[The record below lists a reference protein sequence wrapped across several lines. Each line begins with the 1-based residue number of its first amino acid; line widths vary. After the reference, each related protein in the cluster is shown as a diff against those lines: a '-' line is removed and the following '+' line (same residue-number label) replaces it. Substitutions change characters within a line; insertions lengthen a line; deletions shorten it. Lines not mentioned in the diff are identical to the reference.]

1 MKKRFTLAVLA
12 AVCCLVSNAAV
23 SSIDDVVGTY
33 TASTSGYQAVT
44 DYTQWVT
51 LSTGHEVT
59 VEKTTTGTLS
69 ITNLLGLNQTLTASV
84 DVDAKTVTIE
94 PQTYY
99 SWYTFAGDAATS
111 NVEGSIDDEGKIT
124 FSSVNAWY
132 GSSSYLYEASVTLTK
147 AQPATV
153 DWTVT
158 GTISYIAD
166 GSEEPYHT
174 AQTTLSKYSGSSS
187 YDYVLAFDG
196 ASASPSVLKI
206 KYYSDNDS
214 IAIANGTSGYN
225 GGYFYSAYG
234 EDYCLWLEVGDDSYF
249 KGDKDGGSLSVY
261 SFDYATKESSTF
273 TQGKLIFTWGTAS
286 GVKSIKASTASAAA
300 NAPVYDLMGRK
311 VASPAAAGIYIKG
324 GKKFVVK

>member
-33 TASTSGYQAVT
+33 TASTSGQDYFSFSSWT
-44 DYTQWVT
+44 D

-59 VEKTTTGTLS
+59 VEKAGPSTLN
-69 ITNLLGLNQTLTASV
+69 ITNLLGYNQTLEASV

-99 SWYTFAGDAATS
+99 SWYTFAADAATS
-111 NVEGSIDDEGKIT
+111 SVVGTIDDDGKIT
-124 FSSVNAWY
+124 FSSINAWY
-132 GSSSYLYEASVTLTK
+132 NSYSYLYASVTLTK
-147 AQPATV
+147 GQPATV

-234 EDYCLWLEVGDDSYF
+234 DDYCLWLEAGDDSYF

-261 SFDYATKESSTF
+261 SFDYATKESSTY

-286 GVKSIKASTASAAA
+286 GVKSIKASTADADA

-311 VASPAAAGIYIKG
+311 VASPTAAGIYIKG